1 MPDCE
6 MCGNNSDKCYIVDL
20 SITSDFDKGEQP
32 FERNSTICSECKIKI
47 ITVFPKLEDEYF

>member
-6 MCGNNSDKCYIVDL
+6 MCGNNS
-20 SITSDFDKGEQP
+20 DKGEQP